1 MTPTTNAESSVR
13 RVETPRSISITK
25 MPRSGPIKIARARER
40 SSGESRNESKPPG
53 LPTVFRV
60 VPSRETMATERAW
73 LPALEKAIV
82 PACEIENSDN
92 EAPRVA
98 TFSAIAR
105 GAPESAWRFA
115 SKGWANRVLPRT
127 NSGCGISATATRR
140 NSWAWRCSSRR
151 DRQVIRDNRNVLP
164 RNCSAILYA
173 AFSSVGLWAAD
184 PVPLQISSETA
195 PAGGWAQIKIF
206 AVKPMAI
213 ASSHIVVSL
222 DPAVF
227 GSTPFA
233 GLFGVNGD
241 ASGVATPSDSQIDVQ
256 FSSPTGGIGQL
267 AGLPVL
273 VISAP
278 VLASAA
284 GRTVQVKATS
294 PDSSVSIAPGS
305 VTVSGT
311 VSVSKIPTG
320 MGVLPAGTV
329 VPVSGTGFTASTK
342 VTIDGVAIASTK
354 FVSATETDVT
364 LGGATELVGKLARV
378 TDNGVEFDYFC
389 FQPNAAVNNP
399 PSTYPGLENVQ
410 PLFPLLA
417 GTGFRGGGSYVGG
430 LVAAQNPNPGAATV
444 SFASTQNCCA
454 PPFQTTLAPTVS
466 IPPGDWAFFAQTPDS
481 SSQLK
486 SDLPVRVVSMSYC
499 LSARQPVCTG
509 IAPFP
514 ADINTIL
521 GLTPTALSADSLTF
535 SWQKGS
541 SVLPA
546 PRTVTVADTSSIA
559 ATTAQIVSGSPWL
572 SVATKPS
579 GSQVTTLTV
588 SVNPTQLAVGA
599 YQGSIQVADT
609 LGLASTPPATLPVTL
624 TVTDAPVPSIAAD
637 SPSLTFTAP
646 AFNADPYTQTIS
658 VTSATPVPFS
668 VSLPPHTWV
677 KVSPMSG
684 TTPATLNVTWD
695 PAVTSQIYYQ
705 QRSTPASIQING
717 PANTLTV
724 GATFNVTGVQ
734 TFQMYL
740 FNAGYGPNGLIFSAQ
755 RGSAPQTQTIN
766 VDPTGTISALGDKPW
781 LSTITPTSGLGANQT
796 VQVTAN
802 PAGLA
807 SGTYHGSV
815 TISEPG
821 IASQTVPVTLT
832 VWSTAPTPTISQSS
846 FTFVDQVGGSGQPSQ
861 KAQVDSGG
869 VPLPLNI
876 LTGASWLYVTD
887 YYEAPTPTSIQV
899 GVIARPMPP
908 GEYDGSFTLQNPGGS
923 VYVPVTL
930 LIEPAPLA
938 PPVISQVVNA
948 ASGIAGSV
956 SPGEILTIRGY
967 GVGASRTGGLT
978 LDASGNVTTNLNGLK
993 VTFDG
998 KPAPLIYTSAS
1009 QTNLIVPYEVAGKA
1023 STVMQVT
1030 YAATAGN
1037 LQTAAWTLPVAPSA
1051 PAIFTLDA
1059 TGTGQ
1064 GAVLNQD
1071 GGVNG
1076 AANAAARGSV
1086 ISVFA
1091 TGEGQ
1096 TTPAGVTGSVSPAS
1110 GSKPVLP
1117 VAVKIGGLDATVQH
1131 AGSAPG
1137 LVAGLLQVNAVVPAS
1152 IAPGPA
1158 VPLMVSVGGVPSQ
1171 RDVTIAVR

>member
-1 MTPTTNAESSVR
+1 VF
-13 RVETPRSISITK
+13 
-25 MPRSGPIKIARARER
+25 
-40 SSGESRNESKPPG
+40 SRYG
-53 LPTVFRV
+53 
-60 VPSRETMATERAW
+60 
-73 LPALEKAIV
+73 
-82 PACEIENSDN
+82 
-92 EAPRVA
+92 
-98 TFSAIAR
+98 
-105 GAPESAWRFA
+105 
-115 SKGWANRVLPRT
+115 
-127 NSGCGISATATRR
+127 
-140 NSWAWRCSSRR
+140 
-151 DRQVIRDNRNVLP
+151 
-164 RNCSAILYA
+164 SAILYA
-173 AFSSVGLWAAD
+173 ALSSVGLWAAD
-184 PVPLQISSETA
+184 PVPLQISSETG

-213 ASSHIVVSL
+213 ASGHIVVSL

-241 ASGVATPSDSQIDVQ
+241 ANGVATPSDSQIDVQ

-284 GRTVQVKATS
+284 GRTVQVTATS

-311 VSVSKIPTG
+311 LSVSKIPAG

-354 FVSATETDVT
+354 FVSATEIDVT

-378 TDNGVEFDYFC
+378 TDNGVGFDYFC
-389 FQPNAAVNNP
+389 FQPNAAVNS
-399 PSTYPGLENVQ
+399 PSSMHPGLENVQ

-417 GTGFRGGGSYVGG
+417 GTGFRGGGAYAGG

-444 SFASTQNCCA
+444 SFASTQNCCV
-454 PPFQTTLAPTVS
+454 PPFQTTLTPTVS
-466 IPPGDWAFFAQTPDS
+466 IPPGSWAYFPQTADS

-499 LSARQPVCTG
+499 GGTSRQPVCAET
-509 IAPFP
+509 APFP
-514 ADINTIL
+514 ADINTTL
-521 GLTPTALSADSLTF
+521 GSTPTALSADALMF
-535 SWQKGS
+535 SWQTGS

-546 PRTVTVADTSSIA
+546 PRTVTIADTSSIA
-559 ATTAQIVSGSPWL
+559 ATTANVISDSPWL
-572 SVATKPS
+572 SVATKRS
-579 GSQVTTLTV
+579 GLQVSTLTV
-588 SVNPTQLAVGA
+588 SVDPTQLAVGA
-599 YQGSIQVADT
+599 YHGFIQVANT
-609 LGLASTPPATLPVTL
+609 FGLASTPPATLQVTV
-624 TVTDAPVPSIAAD
+624 TVTDAPVPPIAAD
-637 SPSLTFTAP
+637 PPSLTFTAP
-646 AFNADPYTQTIS
+646 AFNADPYTQTIT

-668 VSLPPHTWV
+668 VNLAPQTWV

-684 TTPATLNVTWD
+684 NTPATLNVTWD
-695 PAVTSQIYYQ
+695 PAVTSQINYQ
-705 QRSTPASIQING
+705 QLSTAASIQING
-717 PANTLTV
+717 PANTFTV
-724 GATFNVTGVQ
+724 AASFNVAGVQ
-734 TFQMYL
+734 TYPMYL
-740 FNAGYGPNGLIFSAQ
+740 FNTGYGPNGLIFSAQ
-755 RGSAPQTQTIN
+755 TGSVPQTQTIN
-766 VDPTGTISALGDKPW
+766 VVPVGTISALGDQHW
-781 LSTITPTSGLGANQT
+781 LSTITPTSGVGANQS
-796 VQVTAN
+796 VQVTAD

-807 SGTYHGSV
+807 NGTYQGSV

-821 IASQTVPVTLT
+821 IASQTVPVTLS
-832 VWSTAPTPTISQSS
+832 VWSTALAPTISQNS
-846 FTFVDQVGGSGQPSQ
+846 FTFVEQVGGSGPPSQ
-861 KAQVDSGG
+861 KARVDSGG
-869 VPLPLNI
+869 VSLPLNI
-876 LTGASWLYVTD
+876 VTGAMWLYVVD
-887 YYEAPTPTSIQV
+887 YYAAPTPTTIQV
-899 GVIARPMPP
+899 GVVARPMPP
-908 GEYDGSFTLQNPGGS
+908 GEYDGSFTLTNAGGS

-930 LIEPAPLA
+930 LIEAAPLA

-967 GVGASRTGGLT
+967 GAGASRTGGLR
-978 LDASGNVTTNLNGLK
+978 LDASGNVTTNLNGLQ

-998 KPAPLIYTSAS
+998 KPAPLIYTSAT
-1009 QTNLIVPYEVAGKA
+1009 QTNLIVPYEVAGKT

-1051 PAIFTLDA
+1051 PGIFTLDA

-1076 AANAAARGSV
+1076 AANPAARGSV
-1086 ISVFA
+1086 ISIFA

-1110 GSKPVLP
+1110 RSKPVLP
-1117 VAVKIGGLDATVQH
+1117 VAVKIGGLDATVQY
-1131 AGSAPG
+1131 AGAAPG

-1158 VPLMVSVGGVPSQ
+1158 VPVTVSVGGVPSQ